1 MPKVKANKITINYE
15 QQGSGEPLV
24 LIPYLTGDNAC
35 YTFQVA
41 DYAKHFTCI
50 SFDPRGTGESDKP
63 AGAHSTE
70 LYADDVSAFMRAI
83 GIERAHVMGLSLG
96 AATSLWLAAK
106 YPEKVKTLSVH
117 SAWTKTDLFIKTTIE
132 SWQILAHALGNV
144 QDLVIKGIFPWCLT
158 PDLFVKKPEYIE
170 SLATFVK
177 SRPVQPL
184 EAFDQQVQAV
194 LTHDVESQLNK
205 ISAPTLITFGR
216 YDLITSVRF
225 AEPLRSKIPN
235 TEMIVFEDASHTPIY
250 EKVDEFNQRTIAFL
264 ESHSGKTATTGTTAR
279 S

>member
-1 MPKVKANKITINYE
+1 MPKIKVNNLNINYE

-50 SFDPRGTGESDKP
+50 SLDPRGTGESDKP

-170 SLATFVK
+170 SLAAFVK

-235 TEMIVFEDASHTPIY
+235 TEMIVFEEASHTPIY

-264 ESHSGKTATTGTTAR
+264 ESHSGKTATTGTT
-279 S
+279 

>member
-1 MPKVKANKITINYE
+1 MPKIKVNNLNINYE

-170 SLATFVK
+170 SLAAFVK

-264 ESHSGKTATTGTTAR
+264 ESHSGKTATTGTT
-279 S
+279 

>member
-1 MPKVKANKITINYE
+1 MPKIKVNNLNINYE

-170 SLATFVK
+170 SLAAFVK

-235 TEMIVFEDASHTPIY
+235 SEMIVFEEASHTPIY

-264 ESHSGKTATTGTTAR
+264 ESHSGKTATTGTT
-279 S
+279 

>member
-1 MPKVKANKITINYE
+1 MPKIKVNNLNINFE

-50 SFDPRGTGESDKP
+50 SLDLRGTGESDKP

-117 SAWTKTDLFIKTTIE
+117 SAWTKTDLFIKTTLE

-144 QDLVIKGIFPWCLT
+144 QDVVIKGIFPWCLT
-158 PDLFVKKPEYIE
+158 PDLFVKQPEYIE
-170 SLATFVK
+170 SLAAFVK

-184 EAFDQQVQAV
+184 EAFNQQVQAV
-194 LTHDVESQLNK
+194 ITHDVESELNK
-205 ISAPTLITFGR
+205 ISAPTLMTFGR
-216 YDLITSVRF
+216 WDLITSVRF

-264 ESHSGKTATTGTTAR
+264 KSHSGFSA
-279 S
+279 SMSSS

>member
-1 MPKVKANKITINYE
+1 MPKIKVNNLNINYE

-170 SLATFVK
+170 SLAAFVK

-235 TEMIVFEDASHTPIY
+235 TEMIVFEEASHTPIY

-264 ESHSGKTATTGTTAR
+264 ESHSGKTATTGTT
-279 S
+279 

>member
-1 MPKVKANKITINYE
+1 MPKIKVNNLNINYE

-170 SLATFVK
+170 SLAAFVK

-250 EKVDEFNQRTIAFL
+250 EKVDKFNQRTTAFL
-264 ESHSGKTATTGTTAR
+264 ESHSGKTATTGTT
-279 S
+279 

>member
-1 MPKVKANKITINYE
+1 MPKIKVNNLNINYE

-106 YPEKVKTLSVH
+106 YPEKEKTLSVH

-170 SLATFVK
+170 SLAAFVK

-264 ESHSGKTATTGTTAR
+264 ESHSGKTATTGTT
-279 S
+279 

>member
-1 MPKVKANKITINYE
+1 MPKIKVNNLNINYE

-264 ESHSGKTATTGTTAR
+264 ESHSGKTATTGTT
-279 S
+279 

>member
-1 MPKVKANKITINYE
+1 MPKIKVNNLNINYE

-170 SLATFVK
+170 SLAAFVK

-264 ESHSGKTATTGTTAR
+264 ESHSGKTATMGTT
-279 S
+279 

>member
-1 MPKVKANKITINYE
+1 MPKIKVNNLNINYE

-50 SFDPRGTGESDKP
+50 SLDPRGTGESDKP

-170 SLATFVK
+170 SLAAFVK

-264 ESHSGKTATTGTTAR
+264 ESHSGKTATTGTT
-279 S
+279 

>member
-1 MPKVKANKITINYE
+1 MPKIKVNNLNINYE

-83 GIERAHVMGLSLG
+83 GIEQAHVMGLSLG

-170 SLATFVK
+170 SLAAFVK

-264 ESHSGKTATTGTTAR
+264 ESHSGKTATTGTT
-279 S
+279 